1 MLVEVASAHNW
12 LTLSGSTLVLTNL
25 ESKRRNLI
33 SDWDTIRDLEISL
46 GTSGSGSLIKYGLAS
61 STSVP
66 LASMDTIS
74 FRGRFIGLANGR
86 GITGSNKPD
95 VYNEIPYPA
104 VWIQPEPIAP
114 LDPSLRR
121 NPYPPNYRR
130 FNQLVDGNTFAGS
143 EGVMDSCR

>member
-1 MLVEVASAHNW
+1 LPLSLHTNLSAHNGCCPCAVGSLALGSDNIGRVILISGHDGW
-12 LTLSGSTLVLTNL
+12 RAELCMHFVGRFHMKAALSNQSELVSRLSVGSTMFLC
-25 ESKRRNLI
+25 K
-33 SDWDTIRDLEISL
+33 SDHLSVAF
-46 GTSGSGSLIKYGLAS
+46 TS
-61 STSVP
+61 
-66 LASMDTIS
+66 
-74 FRGRFIGLANGR
+74 
-86 GITGSNKPD
+86 